1 VLAGLSQHDSLA
13 PTMIRGD
20 GDGFSVDVEFSE
32 PLHPATLTLANW
44 SWRVG
49 NIRFTCM
56 VAAISGNHVYLQ
68 GLDDEADAG
77 PDALWYEAD
86 PPEIQDLA
94 GNPAAA
100 IAARLINT

>member
-1 VLAGLSQHDSLA
+1 
-13 PTMIRGD
+13 MIRGD

-32 PLHPATLTLANW
+32 PLQPATLELLNW

-49 NIRFTCM
+49 NVRFTCM
-56 VAAISGNHVYLQ
+56 AAVISGSHVFLQ

-77 PDALWYEAD
+77 PDAIWYAAD
-86 PPEIQDLA
+86 PPDIQDLA

-100 IAARLINT
+100 ITARLINT